1 MLMTKAWTSVNWTP
15 LYRLV
20 SKLLLKSVKNGV
32 DFGDSAVYELC
43 RIYALLLISSPEL
56 DTICEQV

>member
-1 MLMTKAWTSVNWTP
+1 VNWTP